1 MFQTWNTR
9 RPAAS
14 CGRSIS
20 TRPPRSAISS
30 RYPGCRFTHH
40 LRALRLGEDLQSRA
54 HHRRLHQ
61 LKSGGHATR
70 IAEWRGACSGPV
82 RAVHRFKWRGG
93 LAWPPELTQAE
104 SRRLAARYR
113 N

>member
-1 MFQTWNTR
+1 MERPTPGRKLRQIHLDDTASIGDFQ
-9 RPAAS
+9 
-14 CGRSIS
+14 
-20 TRPPRSAISS
+20 
-30 RYPGCRFTHH
+30 RYPGCRFTITC
-40 LRALRLGEDLQSRA
+40 ALCGWVKTYNPERIIG
-54 HHRRLHQ
+54 RLHQ

-70 IAEWRGACSGPV
+70 VAEVARRVQWPCPGC
-82 RAVHRFKWRGG
+82 HRFKWRGG